1 MPLSLVGGLD
11 SSQLEVGNESRELV
25 GWSWVSAYG
34 MGARGALWLDLGCS
48 LDICPCSSSRGAG
61 QLGDGL
67 SRIRSLFRAEIVDGY
82 DLLLP

>member
-11 SSQLEVGNESRELV
+11 SSQLEVRNESRELV
-25 GWSWVSAYG
+25 RWNWVSADG
-34 MGARGALWLDLGCS
+34 MGARTPLWLDLGCG

-67 SRIRSLFRAEIVDGY
+67 SRIHSLLHAENMDG
-82 DLLLP
+82 